1 VIVGILAKP
10 IQPAV
15 PGMVMQ
21 RQYPRLASG
30 TSIDSQGHAQ
40 VQRDHRHAALIET
53 HPLECAAEAYDRMMS
68 GKAPLRVVLETGA

>member
-1 VIVGILAKP
+1 MPAALGGLGYSGELVIVGILAKP

-30 TSIDSQGHAQ
+30 TSIDSQ
-40 VQRDHRHAALIET
+40 DTLKFSEI
-53 HPLECAAEAYDRMMS
+53 
-68 GKAPLRVVLETGA
+68 TGILL